1 MGFYR
6 GPHLV
11 TDGLVLALDA
21 ASPKSYPGTGTT
33 WKDLSGNNFDFTID
47 GSGFSYNA
55 GGWFDMADGG
65 ITHTGA
71 ITGNTTCTVV
81 FWMRTTDGQALFLSG
96 PGTNNN
102 YLGAF
107 RVGNKFYNSGFGTP
121 TFHTNTVQRTNIY
134 DFIRTGE
141 WMMMEFKNVDM
152 TQQTNVH
159 FNQYTGYTFG
169 NGDVAII
176 QIYDKNL
183 TQAESEQNYNAFK
196 SRFGI

>member
-1 MGFYR
+1 MGAFG
-6 GPHLV
+6 GPDII
-11 TDGLVLALDA
+11 TDGLVLSLDA
-21 ASPKSYPGTGTT
+21 GSTRSYPGTGTT

-55 GGWFDMADGG
+55 GGWFDMANGG

-96 PGTNNN
+96 PGESQN

-107 RVGNKFYNSGFGTP
+107 RSGSKFYNSGFGSP
-121 TFHTNTVQRTNIY
+121 TFYTNTIQRSNIY

-141 WMMMEFKNVDM
+141 WIMMEFKNVNM
-152 TQQTNVH
+152 VQQSNVH

-169 NGDVAII
+169 NGDIAVM
-176 QIYDKNL
+176 QIYNRNL
-183 TQAESEQNYNAFK
+183 TAAESQQNYNAQK
-196 SRFGI
+196 NRFI